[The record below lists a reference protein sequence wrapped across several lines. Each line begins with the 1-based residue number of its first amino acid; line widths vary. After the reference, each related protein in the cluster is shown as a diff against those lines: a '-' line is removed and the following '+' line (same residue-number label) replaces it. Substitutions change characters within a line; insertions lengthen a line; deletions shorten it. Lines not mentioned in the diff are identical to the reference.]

1 MLKKDLLKP
10 LNRRIDRDKREMN
23 GYILKR
29 YSTENPRTALG
40 HWKILDALL
49 RSFMTPSLFR

>member
-23 GYILKR
+23 GYVLNF
-29 YSTENPRTALG
+29 TLL
-40 HWKILDALL
+40 KILGPLL
-49 RSFMTPSLFR
+49 DTGRF

>member
-1 MLKKDLLKP
+1 MLKKDLLKH
-10 LNRRIDRDKREMN
+10 LARRIDRYKREMN
-23 GYILKR
+23 GYILKL

-49 RSFMTPSLFR
+49 RSFMPPSLFH

>member
-10 LNRRIDRDKREMN
+10 LNRQIDRDNREMN
-23 GYILKR
+23 GYILKL

-49 RSFMTPSLFR
+49 RSFMTASLFR

>member
-1 MLKKDLLKP
+1 MLKKDLLKL

-23 GYILKR
+23 GYVLKL
-29 YSTENPRTALG
+29 YSTENSRPALG

-49 RSFMTPSLFR
+49 RSFMTASLFH

>member
-23 GYILKR
+23 R
-29 YSTENPRTALG
+29 YVLT
-40 HWKILDALL
+40 LL
-49 RSFMTPSLFR
+49 Y